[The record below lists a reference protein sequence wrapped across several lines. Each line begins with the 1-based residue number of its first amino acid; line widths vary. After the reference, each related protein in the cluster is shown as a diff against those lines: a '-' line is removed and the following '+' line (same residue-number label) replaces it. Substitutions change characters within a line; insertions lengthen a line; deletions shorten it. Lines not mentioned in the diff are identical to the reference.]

1 MLGVK
6 IYNLNQL
13 RKRGYHFIE
22 DFKGNEMR
30 VINRE
35 GKLLYQIELNHSAQL
50 DLMNQDGELME
61 TCKAIEFSLGRFDQI
76 KVATYSTTE

>member
-61 TCKAIEFSLGRFDQI
+61 TCKTVKFSLGRFDQI
-76 KVATYSTTE
+76 KVATYSTK